1 MLEIKRRLRELL
13 RISAPIIMEQVFI
26 TVMGLIN
33 QMMAANAIG
42 EHAVSAMG
50 IIDGVSNIMIAVF
63 AALTTG
69 GTIIVAQ
76 MFGRRDY
83 DGAKKAGS
91 QAITLSVI
99 LSIIIVVIFLTFR
112 GQMIDFL
119 LGESEDLVMQAGF
132 EFFSV
137 VILSYPMLAIMQ
149 TGFGVVRGSGDTA
162 TPMLVT
168 LIMNV
173 INVAVGYLLIFSWEL
188 NLFGLNIASP
198 SYGVYGAAWAL
209 TIARF
214 TGMVLILLFLFLK
227 SKNIKLDR
235 LQNFKPDFSVQK
247 NILNLG
253 IPTSIESSMFQVGR
267 LITQLYIVGMGT
279 SALFSNNVAS
289 TIFGF
294 VNVPGNAFSIGVMI
308 LVGQKIGRGEYEDVK
323 KTTLFAIFTGSIMFA
338 VLSAVLYPLTGAI
351 GTLYNAS
358 PESAATINQVLRAGL
373 VVMPV
378 FWASAF
384 VTPAALR
391 ATGDVRYTMVSSIMS
406 MWILRIVIG
415 YVLGVM
421 LDFGVI
427 GVWCGMFS
435 DWVFRSIMFVTR
447 LIRGSWM
454 KKLPVPENPPSA

>member
-1 MLEIKRRLRELL
+1 MQEFKRRLRELL
-13 RISAPIIMEQVFI
+13 RISAPIILEQVFI

-76 MFGRRDY
+76 MFGRKDY
-83 DGAKKAGS
+83 SGAKKAGA
-91 QAITLSVI
+91 QALTLSMI
-99 LSIIIVVIFLTFR
+99 LSAVVLVVFLSFR
-112 GQMIDFL
+112 GPMIKVL
-119 LGESEDLVMQAGF
+119 LGESAADVMQAGF

-149 TGFGVVRGSGDTA
+149 TGFGIVRGSGDTA

-173 INVAVGYLLIFSWEL
+173 INVAVGYLLIFSWEI
-188 NLFGLNIASP
+188 NLFGLSIVSP
-198 SYGVYGAAWAL
+198 SYGVYGAAIAL

-227 SKNIKLDR
+227 SKNIR
-235 LQNFKPDFSVQK
+235 LERVQDFKPDLSVQF
-247 NILNLG
+247 NILKLG

-267 LITQLYIVGMGT
+267 LITQLFIVGMGT
-279 SALFSNNVAS
+279 SALFSNNVSS

-294 VNVPGNAFSIGVMI
+294 VNVPGTAFSTGVMI
-308 LVGQKIGRGEYEDVK
+308 LVGQKVGRGEYDDIK
-323 KTTLFAIFTGSIMFA
+323 KTTLFAICTGSVMFA
-338 VLSAVLYPLTGAI
+338 MLSAILYPLTGVIAS
-351 GTLYNAS
+351 LYNAS
-358 PESAATINQVLRAGL
+358 PESAVLINRILRTGLIVL
-373 VVMPV
+373 PF
-378 FWASAF
+378 FWATSF

-391 ATGDVRYTMVSSIMS
+391 ATGDVVFTMSFSILS
-406 MWILRIVIG
+406 MWLLRIVVG
-415 YVLGVM
+415 YVLGVR
-421 LDFGVI
+421 LNLGAI
-427 GVWCGMFS
+427 GVWYGMFS
-435 DWVFRSIMFVTR
+435 DWILRSLLFVTR
-447 LIRGSWM
+447 LLRGKWM
-454 KKLPVPENPPSA
+454 KKLPAVKNAETV